1 MYCTLYFRSTTLA
14 PRVCDWKAKEQI
26 ISLTNNISILVTGN
40 KTTLGQENWA
50 CIFVEVNAQRIS
62 KLYAYCF
69 ILMVSFLGNIFFII
83 IFYKRRDQR
92 KAMNYFIVNMGVSDI
107 VSPTSTRWLRAV
119 LTAII
124 VRFDCSN
131 DSNSSRSDQRMALN
145 VRTWICLQ
153 VALRC
158 LTV

>member
-14 PRVCDWKAKEQI
+14 PRVCDWKAKGKA

-40 KTTLGQENWA
+40 KTTLGQENWT
-50 CIFVEVNAQRIS
+50 CISVEVNAQRIS
-62 KLYAYCF
+62 NLCAYCF
-69 ILMVSFLGNIFFII
+69 ILMVSFLGNIFLII

-119 LTAII
+119 STII
-124 VRFDCSN
+124 VRFYCSY

>member
-14 PRVCDWKAKEQI
+14 PRVCDWKAKGKA

-40 KTTLGQENWA
+40 KTTLGQEIWT
-50 CIFVEVNAQRIS
+50 CISVEVNAQRIS

-92 KAMNYFIVNMGVSDI
+92 KAMNYFIVNMDVSDI

-119 LTAII
+119 STII
-124 VRFDCSN
+124 VRFYCSY

-158 LTV
+158 LIV